1 LTPFLARA
9 GDGCLFSEE
18 LLKLA
23 PDGGSVVVAGDF
35 AFNLVERDVTVVA
48 AMMFWLFRLLGLLRS
63 LALGVDVLFVGG
75 VRGRGSGVRFRPIA
89 GGLGTSG
96 ARRCFG
102 HANGFVFVASR

>member
-1 LTPFLARA
+1 MTPFLAR
-9 GDGCLFSEE
+9 DRDVCFFSEE

-35 AFNLVERDVTVVA
+35 AFNLVERDVTVIA
-48 AMMFWLFRLLGLLRS
+48 AIMFWLFRLLGLLRS

-75 VRGRGSGVRFRPIA
+75 VRGRGSGVRFRPIG
-89 GGLGTSG
+89 GGLRTSG

-102 HANGFVFVASR
+102 HVDCLGFVVSR